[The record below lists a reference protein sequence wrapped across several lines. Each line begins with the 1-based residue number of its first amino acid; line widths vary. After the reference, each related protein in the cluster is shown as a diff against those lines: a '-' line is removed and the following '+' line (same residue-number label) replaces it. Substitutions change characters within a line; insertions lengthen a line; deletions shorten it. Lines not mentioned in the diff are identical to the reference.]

1 MIGAAVGIVSLKT
14 SLPVNHRIY
23 VPVLSMDR
31 FAAMKSLISVV
42 ESGSF
47 SLAARQ
53 LGIGQPAISKS
64 IAQLEKRLGV
74 RLLVRS
80 TRGLMSTEAGQRF
93 YELARRAVA
102 AAEDAEMAARGA
114 DSDLAGRLRVS
125 VPAVFA
131 SVHIVPRLSV
141 FLAAHPNLSL
151 EIISDNRDS
160 DLIEQGVDVAIRI
173 GSLRDSSMT
182 ARKLATS
189 GRFVLGS
196 PLYFERAGIP
206 RTPTELGKHD
216 AIIYTLEGSGDTWTF
231 RKGSVEMSVKTLGR
245 LRVSAKESV
254 RAAGTQ
260 RRRTCDCIG
269 VGISS
274 RTGNGRSASCS
285 YRLDHANERHLGGF
299 PDWTNDKCKSP
310 QLCRFC
316 RSRSRASAE
325 I

>member
-1 MIGAAVGIVSLKT
+1 
-14 SLPVNHRIY
+14 
-23 VPVLSMDR
+23 MDR
-31 FAAMKSLISVV
+31 FVAMKSLISVV

-47 SLAARQ
+47 SLAGRQ
-53 LGIGQPAISKS
+53 LSIGQPAISKS
-64 IAQLEKRLGV
+64 IAQLEKRLAV

-80 TRGLMSTEAGQRF
+80 TRGLMPTEAGQRF

-131 SVHIVPRLSV
+131 SVHIVPRLSA
-141 FLAAHPNLSL
+141 FLSAHPDLSL
-151 EIISDNRDS
+151 EIISYNRDS

-189 GRFVLGS
+189 NRFVLGS
-196 PLYFERAGIP
+196 PLYFEHAGIP
-206 RTPTELGKHD
+206 RTPAELGKHD

-254 RAAGTQ
+254 RAAVLS
-260 RRRTCDCIG
+260 G
-269 VGISS
+269 VGLAIASEWAFRPELETGAVRRVLTDWTMPTSDIWAVFPTGRMISAKARNFVAFVEAGLAPRRKS
-274 RTGNGRSASCS
+274 ESNAAP
-285 YRLDHANERHLGGF
+285 HF
-299 PDWTNDKCKSP
+299 PDRIQRNGAASP
-310 QLCRFC
+310 
-316 RSRSRASAE
+316 SE
-325 I
+325 

>member
-1 MIGAAVGIVSLKT
+1 
-14 SLPVNHRIY
+14 
-23 VPVLSMDR
+23 MDR
-31 FAAMKSLISVV
+31 FVAMKSLISVV

-47 SLAARQ
+47 SLAGRQ
-53 LGIGQPAISKS
+53 LSIGQPAISKS
-64 IAQLEKRLGV
+64 IAQLEKRLAV

-80 TRGLMSTEAGQRF
+80 TRGLMPTEAGQRF

-131 SVHIVPRLSV
+131 SVHIVPRLSA
-141 FLAAHPNLSL
+141 FLGAHPDLSL
-151 EIISDNRDS
+151 EIMSYNRDS

-189 GRFVLGS
+189 NRFVLGS

-206 RTPTELGKHD
+206 RTPAELGKHD

-254 RAAGTQ
+254 RAAVLS
-260 RRRTCDCIG
+260 G
-269 VGISS
+269 VGLAIASEWAFRPELETGAVRRVLTDWTMPTSDIWAVFPTGRMISAKARNFVAFVEAGLAPRRKS
-274 RTGNGRSASCS
+274 ESNAAP
-285 YRLDHANERHLGGF
+285 HF
-299 PDWTNDKCKSP
+299 PDRIQRSGAASP
-310 QLCRFC
+310 
-316 RSRSRASAE
+316 SE
-325 I
+325 

>member
-1 MIGAAVGIVSLKT
+1 
-14 SLPVNHRIY
+14 
-23 VPVLSMDR
+23 MDR

-53 LGIGQPAISKS
+53 LDIGQPAISKS

-131 SVHIVPRLSV
+131 SVHIVPRLSA
-141 FLAAHPNLSL
+141 FLAAHPDLSL
-151 EIISDNRDS
+151 EFVSYNRDS

-189 GRFVLGS
+189 NRFVLGS
-196 PLYFERAGIP
+196 PLYFERAEIP
-206 RTPTELGKHD
+206 RTPAELGKHD
-216 AIIYTLEGSGDTWTF
+216 VIIYTLEGSGDTWTF
-231 RKGSVEMSVKTLGR
+231 RKGSVEMSVNTLGR

-254 RAAGTQ
+254 RAAVLS
-260 RRRTCDCIG
+260 G
-269 VGISS
+269 VGLAIASEWAFRPELETGAARRVLTDWTMPTSDIWAVFPTGRMISAKARNFVAFVEAGLAPRRKS
-274 RTGNGRSASCS
+274 ESNAAP
-285 YRLDHANERHLGGF
+285 HF
-299 PDWTNDKCKSP
+299 PDRIQRNGAASP
-310 QLCRFC
+310 
-316 RSRSRASAE
+316 SE
-325 I
+325 

>member
-1 MIGAAVGIVSLKT
+1 
-14 SLPVNHRIY
+14 
-23 VPVLSMDR
+23 MDR

-53 LGIGQPAISKS
+53 LDIGQPAISKS

-254 RAAGTQ
+254 RAAVLS
-260 RRRTCDCIG
+260 G
-269 VGISS
+269 VGLAIASEWAFRPELETGAVRRVLTDWTMPTSDIWAVFPTGRMISAKARNFVAFVEAGLAPRRKS
-274 RTGNGRSASCS
+274 ESNAAP
-285 YRLDHANERHLGGF
+285 HF
-299 PDWTNDKCKSP
+299 PDRIQRNGA
-310 QLCRFC
+310 
-316 RSRSRASAE
+316 ASLSE
-325 I
+325 